1 MKKFATI
8 TALLLCAAMM
18 TGCAGGDTSSASDS
32 SAIDAAEKSVTE
44 KTAEVLSTVA
54 LPEMSEVT
62 ADKLPMYYKI
72 AEEDVTEFSAY
83 VAGAGAYP
91 DEFGIF
97 VAVDEAK
104 AEEIKTKLEERVD
117 KQMNTYR
124 DYSPD
129 EMYKFDDCVVEV
141 DGNTVIFAVT
151 DDNETA
157 KDILG

>member
-18 TGCAGGDTSSASDS
+18 TGCSNGNTSGFDGASS
-32 SAIDAAEKSVTE
+32 VSEKSITE
-44 KTAEVLSTVA
+44 RTSEVLSTVN

-62 ADKLPMYYKI
+62 ADKLPIYYKI

-97 VAVDEAK
+97 VAVDAAK
-104 AEEIKTKLEERVD
+104 AEEIKTKLEERIE

-141 DGNTVIFAVT
+141 DGKTVIFAVT
-151 DDNETA
+151 DDNDTA
-157 KDILG
+157 EDILD

>member
-8 TALLLCAAMM
+8 MALLLSAAMM
-18 TGCAGGDTSSASDS
+18 TGCAGGDTSSASDNS
-32 SAIDAAEKSVTE
+32 VSEAAEKSITE
-44 KTAEVLSTVA
+44 KTAELLSAIT

-62 ADKLPMYYKI
+62 SDKLPMYYKI
-72 AEEDVTEFSAY
+72 AEEDITEFSAY

-97 VAVDEAK
+97 VAIDEAK
-104 AEEIKTKLEERVD
+104 AEEIKIKLEERIE

-129 EMYKFDDCVVEV
+129 EMYKFDDSVVEV
-141 DGNTVIFAVT
+141 YGNTVIFAVT
-151 DDNETA
+151 DDNSTA